1 MMLILPDFTRIGFW
15 ITYVYRKMTVQYEE
29 NWRLR
34 RRLAHTL
41 ILSKACWSHKDLH
54 ARMHTHTHTH
64 NLLDITV
71 SDLKMR
77 MCRVV
82 EILSHHHHLPFI
94 ERWENAKNYG
104 LYVWCCSSF
113 FNERWLRGK
122 DIKQTLLALGKIHW
136 IKAKVWKLIS
146 KFWPKEPRR
155 GQKWLCG
162 HIEGRVHWIP

>member
-1 MMLILPDFTRIGFW
+1 MSTGRWLFSMRRTEGWEGGWHTLWYYPRLVGAIRI
-15 ITYVYRKMTVQYEE
+15 YMHAC
-29 NWRLR
+29 
-34 RRLAHTL
+34 AHT
-41 ILSKACWSHKDLH
+41 HT
-54 ARMHTHTHTH
+54 HTHTHTH